1 MCGCNSP
8 SLQNTMLMTLI
19 MHFRENVDDGM
30 FHLLICSSELYQRL
44 LVPNGTFICF
54 FCFARVYCFVWVVK
68 SRVIQC
74 AVFLVGFCYRLFISQ
89 ELMFSASLFLLLS
102 FCFFSFLLYFF
113 DVVPIWHTAMECLR
127 IMFCHTFYCFS
138 YILSFML
145 HLNVS
150 RFMVCACL
158 LYRFLS
164 RNKENVSYFYT
175 CNVAY
180 ELLNFRADRIHKH
193 ENFDRSPIYF
203 ITTHQNLLR
212 VWQFSIGF
220 LDEIGRNL
228 LHCRRYQHRLF
239 FMSGNGHEFTVRVMG
254 FSSSIKINCQNILT
268 TFS

>member
-1 MCGCNSP
+1 MCCVFSWFL
-8 SLQNTMLMTLI
+8 LQVI
-19 MHFRENVDDGM
+19 
-30 FHLLICSSELYQRL
+30 YQPRTDVL
-44 LVPNGTFICF
+44 G
-54 FCFARVYCFVWVVK
+54 
-68 SRVIQC
+68 
-74 AVFLVGFCYRLFISQ
+74 FLVSFV
-89 ELMFSASLFLLLS
+89 ELLFL
-102 FCFFSFLLYFF
+102 FFFTFF
-113 DVVPIWHTAMECLR
+113 YIVVPIWHTAMECLR

-203 ITTHQNLLR
+203 VTTHPNLLTA
-212 VWQFSIGF
+212 WQLHSLAVHYWFSG
-220 LDEIGRNL
+220 
-228 LHCRRYQHRLF
+228 
-239 FMSGNGHEFTVRVMG
+239 
-254 FSSSIKINCQNILT
+254 
-268 TFS
+268 